1 MKSVIICDMEG
12 VIQEINKGALEL
24 FGYNKDELIG
34 KKRVSIFSPG
44 EIVIQ
49 NVLGWLEKA
58 NKEGKS
64 LIKTNFIKKDGSQ
77 FNAEILITPNFANGK
92 DQEQTGYCG
101 ITKEIK
107 EEVNIPINFTTKI
120 FKGIAITRGGFTLAS
135 ILPMVIVAVLLNQL
149 NSLSIINA
157 IISIMTKNSGYVF
170 EQILTLFFQLNHFYI
185 S

>member
-1 MKSVIICDMEG
+1 MEG

-64 LIKTNFIKKDGSQ
+64 LI
-77 FNAEILITPNFANGK
+77 
-92 DQEQTGYCG
+92 
-101 ITKEIK
+101 
-107 EEVNIPINFTTKI
+107 
-120 FKGIAITRGGFTLAS
+120 
-135 ILPMVIVAVLLNQL
+135 
-149 NSLSIINA
+149 
-157 IISIMTKNSGYVF
+157 
-170 EQILTLFFQLNHFYI
+170 
-185 S
+185 

>member
-77 FNAEILITPNFANGK
+77 FNAEILITCKLF
-92 DQEQTGYCG
+92 
-101 ITKEIK
+101 TK
-107 EEVNIPINFTTKI
+107 
-120 FKGIAITRGGFTLAS
+120 
-135 ILPMVIVAVLLNQL
+135 
-149 NSLSIINA
+149 
-157 IISIMTKNSGYVF
+157 
-170 EQILTLFFQLNHFYI
+170 
-185 S
+185 